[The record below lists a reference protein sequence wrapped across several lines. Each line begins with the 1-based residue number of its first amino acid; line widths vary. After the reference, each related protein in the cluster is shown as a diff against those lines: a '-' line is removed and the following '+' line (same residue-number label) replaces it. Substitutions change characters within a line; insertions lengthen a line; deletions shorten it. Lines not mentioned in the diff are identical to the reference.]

1 MIIFLGMVNMDD
13 ICSDVHKLLSK
24 KDVIQLSLNLNVSP
38 ADDQTKKYLEEFIET
53 CVATN
58 KHRDTNIS
66 ASFLYK
72 MIRNGKQ
79 VDDLLVF
86 KEGVTVPKYWL
97 SKGGF
102 CSVALFFAIGLPWM
116 GR

>member
-1 MIIFLGMVNMDD
+1 MIYLGRINITEITFALNKM
-13 ICSDVHKLLSK
+13 LSK
-24 KDVIQLSLNLNVSP
+24 NKILQLSPGLQVTP
-38 ADDQTKKYLEEFIET
+38 ADDETKKYLTEFIET
-53 CVATN
+53 CVANN

-102 CSVALFFAIGLPWM
+102 CSVALFLAIGLPWM

>member
-1 MIIFLGMVNMDD
+1 MDE
-13 ICSDVHKLLSK
+13 ICSDLHKILSK
-24 KDVIQLSLNLNVSP
+24 NDFTQLSPMLIVTP
-38 ADDQTKKYLEEFIET
+38 ADDETKKYLTEFIET
-53 CVATN
+53 CVANN

-97 SKGGF
+97 SRGGF
-102 CSVALFFAIGLPWM
+102 CYVALFLAIGLPRM